1 MAKYKVVV
9 TDDRHKDYEVERQV
23 FSDMDVE
30 LTVANCQTEDEVIE
44 ACKDAD
50 GILCNLAPMPAR
62 VIESLE
68 KCKVISRYGVGFDNV
83 ELMPAPRREYG
94 LRTLRTI
101 AWKTFPTTLWLC

>member
-83 ELMPAPRREYG
+83 DVNACTKKEYG